1 MLRGLKTDG
10 KNLARKAGVWS
21 LRQYLGF
28 ALKTTRW
35 TFLVNER
42 AWPLL
47 TSQNGQTAV
56 VAFWHEVLPLTPALW
71 WWAEPQNP
79 HIRLHVLISRNR
91 DGRMIA
97 DVVAPWRI
105 WSIAGSSDSKGK
117 NKGGAAALRRMRA
130 SLRHG
135 SLVAITPDGPR
146 GPRRQAQQGALAL
159 AELAGKPIVPV
170 GATCF
175 GLHLKSWDRM
185 IFPLPFGRG
194 VFACAAPIEMRR
206 QKAAEHTD
214 QQATPAQ
221 QLEHALD
228 TMMHLA
234 QTPVNA
240 PLPSGYMR
248 EKIVLRPLSLMP
260 SRVWQVAATVL
271 SPALPFFLRWR
282 QTKGKEIPARVREKM
297 GFPSQPRGSGNLL
310 WFHAASV
317 GETVSILPLVLAC
330 LAQKSDVRVLVT
342 TGTVTAARVLVQ
354 RLAHPRVIHQFMPL
368 DVPRWGKRFL
378 DYWQPKAAVFTESE
392 LWPNMLGL
400 CHTRNLPVM
409 LVNGRMSASSFKGWQ
424 RMGPV
429 ARRMLE
435 RFAWVSAR
443 SDEDAQRLQQLGATK
458 QLETGDLKTAAPP
471 LPVDE
476 AELAR
481 LKERLAGRRIFAA
494 VSTHQ
499 GEEQQIAQAAKLIR
513 RDNPDVLVLVIPRHP
528 ERGADLSVMLGYV
541 PRRGAGQ
548 IPTEDDLFWVCD
560 TLGELGLFFRLAPC
574 VFIGNSLPGVL
585 GGGGGHNPFE
595 PARLGC
601 AIASGPLVQNFT
613 DAFRHMAAGV
623 TIVHNAQE
631 LAAWVRDMFA
641 NPSRRQQLAQSVQ
654 QVATANADLPERLA
668 KHILAQIW

>member
-1 MLRGLKTDG
+1 MLRALKTDC
-10 KNLARKAGVWS
+10 KNMARKAGVWS

-35 TFLVNER
+35 TFRVNEQ

-56 VAFWHEVLPLTPALW
+56 VAFWHEVLPLTPVLW

-79 HIRLHVLISRNR
+79 HIRLRVLISRNR

-130 SLRHG
+130 SLRNAT
-135 SLVAITPDGPR
+135 LVAITPDGPR
-146 GPRRQAQQGALAL
+146 GPRRQAQQGTLAL
-159 AELAGKPIVPV
+159 AKLAGKPIVLV
-170 GATCF
+170 GATCT
-175 GLHLKSWDRM
+175 GIRLKTWDQM

-194 VFACAAPIEMRR
+194 TMACAPPIDMRR
-206 QKAAEHTD
+206 HNQEESSGSETF
-214 QQATPAQ
+214 TQ

-228 TMMHLA
+228 NMMRLA
-234 QTPVNA
+234 QQ
-240 PLPSGYMR
+240 PSSMSSPAGYTHER
-248 EKIVLRPLSLMP
+248 VALNPLSLMP
-260 SRVWQVAATVL
+260 SRVWQAAATVL

-282 QTKGKEIPARVREKM
+282 QTKGKEIPSRVREKM
-297 GFPSQPRGSGNLL
+297 GFPSHSRGTANLV

-317 GETVSILPLVLAC
+317 GETVSILPLVSAC
-330 LAQKSDVRVLVT
+330 LTQKSDFQVLVT
-342 TGTVTAARVLVQ
+342 TGTVTAARLLAQ
-354 RLAHPRVIHQFMPL
+354 RLAHSRVVHQFMPL

-400 CHTRNLPVM
+400 CHTRNIPVM
-409 LVNGRMSASSFKGWQ
+409 LVNGRMSASSFKGWR
-424 RMGPV
+424 RMGRV

-458 QLETGDLKTAAPP
+458 LLETGDLKTAAPP

-513 RDNPDVLVLVIPRHP
+513 RDYPDVLVLVIPRHP

-548 IPTEDDLFWVCD
+548 MPTEDDLLWVCD
-560 TLGELGLFFRLAPC
+560 TLGELGLFFRLASC

-613 DAFRHMAAGV
+613 DAFQHMAAGI
-623 TIVHNAQE
+623 TIVNNAQE

-641 NPSRRQQLAQSVQ
+641 NPAKRQQLANNVQ
-654 QVATANADLPERLA
+654 CVATANADLPERLA